1 MEDNED
7 IDDFEVYVLDECEA
21 SEVQDNKY
29 LQKLSDDCYLSILQ
43 RSRVRR
49 AFHSREKEKALFQL
63 FLSSSLWDSI
73 LCWTNTELQ
82 KKGKPEISLEKLMA
96 FIGLEMAMSLVQ
108 IGSIAQYW
116 SKSRFSGH
124 PDFGNTMSRT
134 DFQIIRGSLQFHP
147 PGYDSD
153 IATSDPLYH
162 CRCFLNNFQK
172 NCISVAVPLGSS
184 ALDEASCRTSGR
196 TRAKTY
202 MPNKPMKY
210 GIRFYACVGSREMY
224 CHSFWDNGSGNK
236 VPLSP
241 AERYTQLFRDLR
253 TPFHKAYADDPSGKV
268 SGVAKDTA
276 SPLGPYKWLI
286 RRKNSVIRREKDQYL
301 WTTSTPVI
309 TWPKKLKY

>member
-1 MEDNED
+1 MASIVSPPMEDNED

-29 LQKLSDDCYLSILQ
+29 VQKLCDDCYLSILQ

-49 AFHSREKEKALFQL
+49 AFHRREKEKALFQL

-82 KKGKPEISLEKLMA
+82 KKGKPEIPLEKLMA

-108 IGSIAQYW
+108 IGSIVQYW

-184 ALDEASCRTSGR
+184 ALDDGKYRKDSECFLCEVMGKDNTGSEKKFSKMGCFQCGQCYHLQCFNLMHHRHLNSSKFNTAMDLAIRG
-196 TRAKTY
+196 AKRKRPRNNVVT
-202 MPNKPMKY
+202 
-210 GIRFYACVGSREMY
+210 
-224 CHSFWDNGSGNK
+224 D
-236 VPLSP
+236 P
-241 AERYTQLFRDLR
+241 AN
-253 TPFHKAYADDPSGKV
+253 
-268 SGVAKDTA
+268 
-276 SPLGPYKWLI
+276 
-286 RRKNSVIRREKDQYL
+286 RR
-301 WTTSTPVI
+301 
-309 TWPKKLKY
+309 